1 MTHASAN
8 KHAWKKHAAEALG
21 RTGVYASRPVHANQT
36 APALV
41 AEALR
46 RNEGR
51 LSVDGAFMVET
62 GVHTGRSVQDK
73 FVVDE
78 PSVTADIWWGKV
90 NQRMPVDRF
99 ITIKHRVQAY
109 LQGQEL
115 FTQDLYAGAD
125 PQHRV
130 RVRLVTTQA
139 WNALFARNMFIR
151 PPASE
156 LPGFQ
161 PDYVILHAPLACV
174 PPPPSRCRSSR
185 K

>member
-1 MTHASAN
+1 MTYAQEE
-8 KHAWKKHAAEALG
+8 AATKRMTWDQQALIALAG
-21 RTGVYASRPVHANQT
+21 TGVRASRPVQANQT

-51 LSVDGAFMVET
+51 LSEDGALMVQT

-78 PSVTADIWWGKV
+78 PTVSADIWWGKV

-99 ITIKHRVQAY
+99 NTLKGRVQAY
-109 LQGQEL
+109 LQGQDL

-125 PQHRV
+125 PQYQSPGPPGDHAGLERAV
-130 RVRLVTTQA
+130 R
-139 WNALFARNMFIR
+139 
-151 PPASE
+151 P
-156 LPGFQ
+156 
-161 PDYVILHAPLACV
+161 
-174 PPPPSRCRSSR
+174 
-185 K
+185 